1 MQYCTN
7 WNKTS
12 GIIAESIMSSD
23 LSVKERFKAAVQNFR
38 SLENQ
43 QNHSNEKYAIREALK
58 ELEAEFVL
66 IKRMVNHL
74 DLFDKGESFEEIS
87 TAYIPYLALD
97 YFIACVEMEMNGHY
111 SLLNGNDN
119 LGRQKKLA
127 HLSQAKKSY
136 QSYLETLEFH
146 GSILSK
152 DDSSEFWDAFT
163 KKHESTTSPHE
174 ERHVKIRRFRR
185 RKQLET
191 QIEVQSKKLEGQELE
206 TQSEEDLRM
215 LYKTELCLFALHSS
229 ENLILIQL
237 ESLLLETQYDDG
249 LKTHFKPNPKESNS
263 RDIHSRVEVIPGKKK
278 AISDIIG
285 PKGKIL
291 QPFVI
296 TKNKAELRKSVF
308 GTGQTL
314 PSMTVDEYLDY
325 ELLHGK
331 LLSAD
336 EKRRGEL
343 SSEDSDDE
351 LEARVWDDWKDD
363 HPKGSGNMGSNI
375 G

>member
-1 MQYCTN
+1 
-7 WNKTS
+7 
-12 GIIAESIMSSD
+12 MSSD
-23 LSVKERFKAAVQNFR
+23 LSVKERFKAAAKNLKT
-38 SLENQ
+38 LENQ
-43 QNHSNEKYAIREALK
+43 QNIPNENNAILEALN
-58 ELEAEFVL
+58 ELKAEFLL

-74 DLFDKGESFEEIS
+74 DLFDKSESFEEIS
-87 TAYIPYLALD
+87 TAYIPYLALE
-97 YFIACVEMEMNGHY
+97 YFIACVEMELNGHC

-119 LGRQKKLA
+119 QGRQRKLA
-127 HLSQAKKSY
+127 HLSFAKKGY
-136 QSYLETLEFH
+136 QSYLETLEYL
-146 GSILSK
+146 GSILSE
-152 DDSSEFWDAFT
+152 DDISDIREMLP
-163 KKHESTTSPHE
+163 KNQESTANPHE
-174 ERHVKIRRFRR
+174 QRQAKIKRFRR
-185 RKQLET
+185 RKQLES
-191 QIEVQSKKLEGQELE
+191 QIEVQSEKIEGLDSEL
-206 TQSEEDLRM
+206 QSEEDLRM

-229 ENLILIQL
+229 ESLILIQL
-237 ESLLLETQYDDG
+237 ESLLLETQYYEG
-249 LKTHFKPNPKESNS
+249 LKNHHKPNPKVSNS
-263 RDIHSRVEVIPGKKK
+263 RDIHSKVEVVPGKNK

-285 PKGKIL
+285 PRGKIL

-331 LLSAD
+331 LLSTD
-336 EKRRGEL
+336 DTRRSEL

-351 LEARVWDDWKDD
+351 LEARYWDDWKDD

>member
-1 MQYCTN
+1 
-7 WNKTS
+7 
-12 GIIAESIMSSD
+12 MSSD
-23 LSVKERFKAAVQNFR
+23 LSVKERFKAAVNNLK
-38 SLENQ
+38 SLQDQ
-43 QNHSNEKYAIREALK
+43 QNLPNENNAILDALNK
-58 ELEAEFVL
+58 LKAEFLL

-74 DLFDKGESFEEIS
+74 DLFDKSESFEEIS
-87 TAYIPYLALD
+87 TAYIPYLALE

-111 SLLNGNDN
+111 SPSNGNDN
-119 LGRQKKLA
+119 LGRQKKLD
-127 HLSQAKKSY
+127 HLSSAKKGY
-136 QSYLETLEFH
+136 QSYLETLDFH
-146 GSILSK
+146 GSILSE
-152 DDSSEFWDAFT
+152 DDIPDFWDKF
-163 KKHESTTSPHE
+163 KKNHESTANPHE
-174 ERHVKIRRFRR
+174 QRQAKIKRFRR
-185 RKQLET
+185 RKQLEA
-191 QIEVQSKKLEGQELE
+191 QIEVQSEKLEGLDLE
-206 TQSEEDLRM
+206 SQSEEDLRM

-229 ENLILIQL
+229 ENLISIQL
-237 ESLLLETQYDDG
+237 ESSLLETQYDEG
-249 LKTHFKPNPKESNS
+249 LKTHHKSNAKVSNS
-263 RDIHSRVEVIPGKKK
+263 RDIHSRVEVVPGKKK

-325 ELLHGK
+325 ELSHGK

-336 EKRRGEL
+336 DTRRAES
-343 SSEDSDDE
+343 SSENSDDE
-351 LEARVWDDWKDD
+351 LEARAWDDWKDD